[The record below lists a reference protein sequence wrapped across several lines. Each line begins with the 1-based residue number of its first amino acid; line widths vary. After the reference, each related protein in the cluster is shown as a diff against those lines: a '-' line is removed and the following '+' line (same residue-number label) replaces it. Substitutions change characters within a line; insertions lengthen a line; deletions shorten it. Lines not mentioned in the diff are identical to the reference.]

1 MELSELQN
9 LWLENN
15 AKMDENIRINR
26 EILKQLLQRKPER
39 RIVRIKYHAI
49 WELVLPL
56 ILLPIIIP
64 QIKFRDDILF
74 YLGTIFFGAFC
85 ILSYYWAIRYF
96 LKVMKIDFS
105 NPIILLKRQVAEL
118 ERFKMQTKRVGYL
131 FTPFVLAAVFMM
143 TGTRIQKITP
153 YTMLPIFLIVI
164 IMAVTFFITTKY
176 TISGRFRKLNEE
188 ISELEKLSQ
197 GND

>member
-1 MELSELQN
+1 MELSELQK

-26 EILKQLLQRKPER
+26 EILRQLLQRKPEKR
-39 RIVRIKYHAI
+39 MLFIKYHAI
-49 WELVLPL
+49 WELVLPI

-64 QIKFRDDILF
+64 HIKFRDEMVF
-74 YLGTIFFGAFC
+74 YIGCFFFGAFC
-85 ILSYYWAIRYF
+85 TLAYYWAFRYF
-96 LKVMKIDFS
+96 LKVMNVDFS
-105 NPIILLKRQVAEL
+105 NPVILLKRQVAEL
-118 ERFKMQTKRVGYL
+118 ERYKMRTKQLGYL
-131 FTPFVLAAVFMM
+131 FAPFVLAGVFMM
-143 TGTRIQKITP
+143 TGTHIQKITP
-153 YTMLPIFLIVI
+153 YTMLPLFLIVI
-164 IMAVTFFITTKY
+164 VFAVTFFISTRY